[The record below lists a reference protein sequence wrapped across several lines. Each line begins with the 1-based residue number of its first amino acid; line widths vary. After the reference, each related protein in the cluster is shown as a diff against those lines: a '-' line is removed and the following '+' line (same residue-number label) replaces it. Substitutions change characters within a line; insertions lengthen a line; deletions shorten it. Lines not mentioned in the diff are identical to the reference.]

1 MDLLDMVFAL
11 VEVACRVAMNP
22 EKAALYFCL
31 AFLGGFLI
39 SVTVMC
45 GSWMALKLAPVA
57 NDRTSMYSHRSTMT
71 HTRFALTEYLALRI
85 GTSCSGSTFFY
96 NETNSILVV

>member
-1 MDLLDMVFAL
+1 MVILRTLNQERPFVMDPLDMAFAL
-11 VEVACRVAMNP
+11 VEVACLVVMNP

-71 HTRFALTEYLALRI
+71 HTRFALTYLALSI
-85 GTSCSGSTFFY
+85 GT
-96 NETNSILVV
+96 

>member
-1 MDLLDMVFAL
+1 MVILRTLNQEWPFVMDLLDMVFAL
-11 VEVACRVAMNP
+11 VEVACRVVMNP
-22 EKAALYFCL
+22 EKATLYFCL
-31 AFLGGFLI
+31 AFVGGFLI

-71 HTRFALTEYLALRI
+71 HTRFALT
-85 GTSCSGSTFFY
+85 
-96 NETNSILVV
+96 